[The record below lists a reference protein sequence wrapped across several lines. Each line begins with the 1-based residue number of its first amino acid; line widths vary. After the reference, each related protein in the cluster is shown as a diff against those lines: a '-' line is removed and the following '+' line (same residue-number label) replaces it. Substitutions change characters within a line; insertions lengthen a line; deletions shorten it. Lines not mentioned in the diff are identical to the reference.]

1 MPTPGAPQPLG
12 MTDFFAL
19 EAGEYLD
26 RLDGLLQA
34 PATPPAD
41 ELVRLARGLRG
52 SALMA
57 SQQPIARAAMGFEEL
72 ARGLRGGRRHWG
84 AATKQNAE
92 RALDDIT
99 IFVRNDS

>member
-41 ELVRLARGLRG
+41 ELVRLPRPLRG
-52 SALMA
+52 RALMA
-57 SQQPIARAAMGFEEL
+57 SPQPIAPAALGVG
-72 ARGLRGGRRHWG
+72 GLPPAFRGGRGQRDG
-84 AATKQNAE
+84 ARQPRPRRPAAGSKSF
-92 RALDDIT
+92 RLDPG
-99 IFVRNDS
+99 